1 MRRPNRDINIF
12 SISAVDLFAS
22 ALGAF
27 ILLVM
32 LVFPS
37 YKNGGDDTAHAKIQ
51 DIMEQ
56 RNLAAGELADLLTN
70 IEQSSNQLQELNE
83 DNRGIEQRLSRQRT
97 LLKDLKTQLAAT
109 PVAVPAPV
117 EEVIPEEAI
126 EEPEELVASVDF
138 SILGLVTEAKSF
150 VIVIDMSGSMLA
162 YSDLMIKTVLELLE
176 PLDETNQVAIIGFQ
190 GDPSPVLWNYP
201 NRSQLMKA
209 TPENLRQ
216 AGEFAIGL
224 ASRFAGSTPTLA
236 ALQAALEYKADAII
250 LLSDGQPDDNPA
262 FIIQDISGKNRFL
275 KMEIHTVAIGDY
287 TENRSLVMFMQT
299 LAKQNNGDFVGVSR

>member
-1 MRRPNRDINIF
+1 
-12 SISAVDLFAS
+12 VDLFAS

-32 LVFPS
+32 LVFPY
-37 YKNGGDDTAHAKIQ
+37 YKNDGDDNSQARIQ

-56 RNLAAGELADLLTN
+56 RNLAAGELVDLLSS
-70 IEQSSNQLQELNE
+70 IEQSSNQLQELSE

-97 LLKDLKTQLAAT
+97 VLKDLKTQLAET
-109 PVAVPAPV
+109 PIAAPTPV
-117 EEVIPEEAI
+117 EEPVPEEAV
-126 EEPEELVASVDF
+126 EEPEELVAGVDF

-176 PLDETNQVAIIGFQ
+176 PLDETNRVAIVGFQ

-201 NRSQLMKA
+201 NRSELMKA

-216 AGEFAIGL
+216 AKEFAVGL
-224 ASRFAGSTPTLA
+224 ASRFAGSTPTHA

-250 LLSDGQPDDNPA
+250 LLSDGQPDENPA
-262 FIIQDISGKNRFL
+262 FIIQDISNKNRFL
-275 KMEIHTVAIGDY
+275 KMEIHSVAIGDY
-287 TENRSLVMFMQT
+287 TANRSLVMFMQT
-299 LAKQNNGDFVGVSR
+299 LAKQNNGDFAGVSR

>member
-1 MRRPNRDINIF
+1 MRRPNREINIF

-37 YKNGGDDTAHAKIQ
+37 YKNDGDDNAYSKVQ

-56 RNLAAGELADLLTN
+56 RNLAAGELADLLAN
-70 IEQSSNQLQELNE
+70 IEQSSDQLQELNE

-97 LLKDLKTQLAAT
+97 LMKDLKTQLAET
-109 PVAVPAPV
+109 PTAVPAPV
-117 EEVIPEEAI
+117 EEAVPEEAV

-150 VIVIDMSGSMLA
+150 VMVIDMSGSMLA
-162 YSDLMIKTVLELLE
+162 YSELMIKTVLELLE
-176 PLDETNQVAIIGFQ
+176 PLDETNQLAIVGFQ

-216 AGEFAIGL
+216 AREFAIGL
-224 ASRFAGSTPTLA
+224 ASRFAGSTPTHA

-250 LLSDGQPDDNPA
+250 LLSDGQPDENPA
-262 FIIQDISGKNRFL
+262 FIIQDISSKNRYV

-287 TENRSLVMFMQT
+287 TANRSLVMFMQT
-299 LAKQNNGDFVGVSR
+299 LAKQNKGDFAGVSR

>member
-1 MRRPNRDINIF
+1 MRRPNREINIF

-37 YKNGGDDTAHAKIQ
+37 YKNEGNDTAYAKIQ
-51 DIMEQ
+51 DIMER
-56 RNLAAGELADLLTN
+56 RNLAAGELADLLSN
-70 IEQSSNQLQELNE
+70 IEQSSNQLQELSE
-83 DNRGIEQRLSRQRT
+83 DNRGIEEHLSRQRT
-97 LLKDLKTQLAAT
+97 RLKDLKTQLAEV
-109 PVAVPAPV
+109 PVAVPKPV
-117 EEVIPEEAI
+117 EEVVPEKVI

-176 PLDETNQVAIIGFQ
+176 PLNETNQVAIIGFQ

-216 AGEFAIGL
+216 AREFAVGL

-236 ALQAALEYKADAII
+236 ALQSALEYKADAII
-250 LLSDGQPDDNPA
+250 LLSDGQPDENPA
-262 FIIQDISGKNRFL
+262 FIIQDISGANRFL